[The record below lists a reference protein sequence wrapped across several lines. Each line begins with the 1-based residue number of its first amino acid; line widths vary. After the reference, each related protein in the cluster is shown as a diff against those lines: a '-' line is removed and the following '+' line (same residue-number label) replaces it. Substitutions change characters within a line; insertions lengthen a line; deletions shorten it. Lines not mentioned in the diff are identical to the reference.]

1 MTAEETLVLV
11 TFEDDSRAYEALSN
25 IKTLDASSA
34 VALREAA
41 VVRRDSLGVLSLAD
55 EVEPHEGAATV
66 TGGVVGLLIGALAG
80 PIGVLL
86 GGSLGLLGGGLY
98 DYDASEDTGAVLERI
113 AHDIP
118 NGSTALVVALG
129 EYGFE
134 AVNSAM
140 KMLGGNVSRY
150 SRSDVEAE
158 IDAAEKAARKARREA
173 RKALHRSRLKAA
185 QDKVHANHHS

>member
-1 MTAEETLVLV
+1 MTEETLVLV

-41 VVRRDSLGVLSLAD
+41 VVRRDALGVLSLAD
-55 EVEPHEGAATV
+55 ETDPHEGAATA
-66 TGGVVGLLIGALAG
+66 TGGVVGLLVGALAG
-80 PIGVLL
+80 PIGALL
-86 GGSLGLLGGGLY
+86 GGSLGLLGGGIY
-98 DYDASEDTGAVLERI
+98 DYDASEDSSSVLERI

-118 NGSTALVVALG
+118 NGSTALVAALG

-140 KMLGGNVSRY
+140 KTLGGHVSRY
-150 SRSDVEAE
+150 SRADVEAE
-158 IDAAEKAARKARREA
+158 VDATEKAARKARRQA

-185 QDKVHANHHS
+185 QNKVHANHHS